1 MTDREILIVEPTNL
15 LSETCRTLNHSHHQA
30 TNYTVMNEIDKA
42 SSSFVNLARRGGEAA
57 ASPSSIEPSC
67 PHVIERDTA
76 CITLL
81 EDDYEEY
88 NYQGKIPQDR
98 RMQIS
103 KPSVVTSNA
112 RLDKPGKR
120 IRANHDDGPC
130 SKRARGGCR
139 SSSGSH
145 PPRPGP
151 SIVALKARP
160 EKAKAQQTQP
170 SLSSLPEELLYQVGS
185 FLNVSSLNNARLC
198 CRRFNDLLKS
208 DHSGWAENCQR
219 LWKFKAHVLPA
230 ARQVVPGG
238 TIHVQGPESKLTSI
252 TTDGLLQLSTAFD
265 AYRLSCIDAKLR
277 QELHRDHELVY
288 DPLTGTGTVWSFRF
302 KQAAGREW
310 TDQDPWHHGRAA
322 RQLVFLSNGTV
333 REFVASPSDGAPEL
347 FLPFGDGTHQNGVE
361 TLWRF
366 VSQPLDLPKR
376 MDGAYIRLT
385 VGGRDVPTYLVKRS
399 PTGNWGFVMENCW
412 SVFASFPMAPL
423 PTGAE
428 EQSFT
433 STTSK
438 VNEDDLAR
446 SNDLADSSLTVT
458 SSWQWREALL
468 YNLGASILPD
478 ASTFNS
484 HSAGGA

>member
-1 MTDREILIVEPTNL
+1 MTEGEILIVEPTNY
-15 LSETCRTLNHSHHQA
+15 LSETCRTLKHNHHQA

-42 SSSFVNLARRGGEAA
+42 SSSFVNLTRRGGEVAA
-57 ASPSSIEPSC
+57 PASPIESSF

-76 CITLL
+76 CVTLL

-98 RMQIS
+98 CIPVHKAR
-103 KPSVVTSNA
+103 VVTSNA
-112 RLDKPGKR
+112 RLDKHLKR
-120 IRANHDDGPC
+120 IRANHEDGPC
-130 SKRARGGCR
+130 SKRARGHR
-139 SSSGSH
+139 SSNGSD
-145 PPRPGP
+145 PSRSSPM
-151 SIVALKARP
+151 SIVALKALP
-160 EKAKAQQTQP
+160 AKVKAQQDQL

-208 DHSGWAENCQR
+208 DHAGWVENCQR
-219 LWKFKAHVLPA
+219 LWRSKALVLPA
-230 ARQVVPGG
+230 ARQVVNIG
-238 TIHVQGPESKLTSI
+238 TINLKDPGFKLTS

-288 DPLTGTGTVWSFRF
+288 DPKTGTGTVWSFRF

-310 TDQDPWHHGRAA
+310 TDQDPWYHGDAA
-322 RQLVFLSNGTV
+322 KQLVFLSNGTV
-333 REFVASPSDGAPEL
+333 RELVSPLDAAPEL
-347 FLPFGDGTHQNGVE
+347 ILPFGDGTHQNGVE
-361 TLWRF
+361 TFWRF

-423 PTGAE
+423 PTGVE
-428 EQSFT
+428 EQSLT
-433 STTSK
+433 STTLK
-438 VNEDDLAR
+438 VNEENFPR
-446 SNDLADSSLTVT
+446 SNVLTDSSLTVT

-478 ASTFNS
+478 ASTFNV